1 MTDLRLA
8 LRLCFRHPLVS
19 LAAIG
24 SLALGIGANTA
35 IFTVLNGSVLQPL
48 PYADPGRL
56 MVVWETR
63 ADNPRRAVAPANF
76 LDWRLGAPAFSG
88 LAAFDDFAATLTGY
102 GEAQRVRAVSTSGN
116 FFDVLGAQARLGRA
130 LVAEDDRPEAPRVA
144 VLSDGLWHRLFG
156 GSHDAIG
163 KSIILNS
170 IPHTIVGVLAPD
182 FAMAMINGPEVWMT
196 GDRGIPRSFPFPG
209 DITAVRDSHIIA
221 VIGRL
226 APGATRDQA
235 QAQLTSVMTELS
247 SRHPDTNAGLGAN
260 VRPLH
265 EEIVGDIRPVIL
277 LIQIAVAVLLL
288 IACANVA
295 HLLLGQAAG
304 RQAEISLRVAMG
316 ADRSRIVKQLLIE
329 TLTIAVPGGVAGLFL
344 AMAGVRALV
353 AVAPANLPRLS
364 EIQIDATAL
373 GFTLVMTMLTS
384 LVFGLGPAMQT
395 ARTSANDL
403 AQVGL
408 RVAGNRRVRRGQQAL
423 VIGEL
428 ALAQVLLVGAGLLLM
443 SFVHATR
450 TDLGF
455 ASSDRVLAELNLV
468 PDYLQVVGDT
478 GLIDP
483 SRKIRFIN
491 TVLDSVSGAPGVK
504 AVAASFTAPLTGAPN
519 RGIRIEGDAPFPPDN
534 QPNADFQVISPDY
547 FRTLGITLV
556 AGRAFGAADRAN
568 TPAVVIVNQALVDK
582 YFSGRDP
589 IGRVLLFGGSKR
601 HEIVGVVAD
610 ARYRS
615 VEREADP
622 TFYLPLEQNDERWP
636 FLAFT
641 VWTDP
646 STSSGSPRPFD
657 KLKVV
662 PSEVEGRA
670 ASWGDGGAAAT
681 GAPATR
687 TLRRG
692 VATTAAAALLRSAIR
707 AADAQQPISRLR
719 SIEEILGDSMAA
731 RRFNTW
737 IVGLFAATALLLAAI
752 GTYGVMAFAVTSR
765 TRELGVRAALGATP
779 GDLIRMVLGQGLV
792 LTLLAGAIGLSAAV
806 ALTRFMASMLFN
818 VAPTDPLTFVL
829 VGSVLGLV
837 AMAATFV
844 PARRAMRVDPVT
856 ALRE

>member
-8 LRLCFRHPLVS
+8 VRLCLRHPLLS

-48 PYADPGRL
+48 PYPEPGKL

-76 LDWRLGAPAFSG
+76 LDWRQAAPAFSG
-88 LAAFDDFAATLTGY
+88 LAAFDDFSATLTGY
-102 GEAQRVRAVSTSGN
+102 GEAQRVRAVSTSAN
-116 FFDVLGAQARLGRA
+116 FFEVLGAQARLGRA
-130 LVAEDDRPEAPRVA
+130 MVADDDRPGAARVA
-144 VLSDGLWHRLFG
+144 VLTDGLWHRLFG
-156 GSHDAIG
+156 GSRDAIG

-170 IPHTIVGVLAPD
+170 IPHTIVGVLPPD
-182 FAMAMINGPEVWMT
+182 FSMAMINAPEVWMT

-235 QAQLTSVMTELS
+235 QAQLTSIMTELS
-247 SRHPDTNAGLGAN
+247 KRHPDTNAGLGAN

-304 RQAEISLRVAMG
+304 RQAEIAMRVAMG
-316 ADRSRIVKQLLIE
+316 ADRSRIVKQLLVE
-329 TLTIAVPGGVAGLFL
+329 TMTIAVPGGIAGLFL
-344 AMAGVRALV
+344 AMAGVRVLV

-373 GFTLVMTMLTS
+373 GFTLAMTLLTS

-408 RVAGNRRVRRGQQAL
+408 RVAGNRRLRRGQQAL

-443 SFVHATR
+443 SFVHATQIE
-450 TDLGF
+450 LGF
-455 ASSDRVLAELNLV
+455 ASRDRVLAELNLV

-478 GLIDP
+478 GSIDP

-491 TVLDSVSGAPGVK
+491 TVLDKLRGAPGVK
-504 AVAASFTAPLTGAPN
+504 AVAASFTVPLTGAPN
-519 RGIRIEGDAPFPPDN
+519 RGIRIEGDPPFPPDN
-534 QPNADFQVISPDY
+534 QPNADFQVISQDY
-547 FRTLGITLV
+547 FRTLGITLI
-556 AGRAFGAADRAN
+556 AGRGFSAADRAQA
-568 TPAVVIVNQALVDK
+568 PAVAIINQALVDK

-589 IGRVLLFGGSKR
+589 LGRVLLFGGSKR

-610 ARYRS
+610 SRYRS
-615 VEREADP
+615 VELEPDP

-641 VWTDP
+641 VWAEP
-646 STSSGSPRPFD
+646 PR
-657 KLKVV
+657 
-662 PSEVEGRA
+662 
-670 ASWGDGGAAAT
+670 DGGAAA
-681 GAPATR
+681 P
-687 TLRRG
+687 
-692 VATTAAAALLRSAIR
+692 ALLRSAVR
-707 AADAQQPISRLR
+707 EADPQQPISRVR
-719 SIEEILGDSMAA
+719 SIEEILGDSMAS

-779 GDLIRMVLGQGLV
+779 GDLIRMVLGQGLL
-792 LTLLAGAIGLSAAV
+792 LTLFASAIGLAAAV
-806 ALTRFMASMLFN
+806 GLTRFMASMLFN

-829 VGSVLGLV
+829 VGGVLGLV
-837 AMAATFV
+837 AMAATLV
-844 PARRAMRVDPVT
+844 PARRAMRVNPVI
-856 ALRE
+856 ALREG

>member
-8 LRLCFRHPLVS
+8 LRLCLRHPLLSV
-19 LAAIG
+19 AAIG

-48 PYADPGRL
+48 PYAEPDRV

-76 LDWRLGAPAFSG
+76 LDWRKSTTAFSG
-88 LAAFDDFAATLTGY
+88 LAAFDDFSATLTGY
-102 GEAQRVRAVSTSGN
+102 GEAQRVRAASASAN
-116 FFDVLGAQARLGRA
+116 FFDVLGVQARLGRVM
-130 LVAEDDRPEAPRVA
+130 VADDDRPGAPRVA
-144 VLSDGLWHRLFG
+144 VLTDGLWHRLFG
-156 GSHDAIG
+156 GSPDAIG
-163 KSIILNS
+163 QRMVLNS
-170 IPHTIVGVLAPD
+170 VPHTIVGVLPPD
-182 FAMAMINGPEVWMT
+182 FAMEMVGDSEVWMT

-209 DITAVRDSHIIA
+209 DITTVRDSHIIA

-226 APGATRDQA
+226 APGFSREQA
-235 QAQLTSVMTELS
+235 QAQVSAVMNELS
-247 SRHPDTNAGLGAN
+247 IRHPDTNAGLGAH

-265 EEIVGDIRPVIL
+265 EEVVGDIRPVIL
-277 LIQIAVAVLLL
+277 LLQMAVALLLL

-304 RQAEISLRVAMG
+304 RQAEISLRFAMG

-329 TLTIAVPGGVAGLFL
+329 TLTIAIPGGAAGLAL
-344 AMAGVRALV
+344 AMIGVRALV
-353 AVAPANLPRLS
+353 AVAPANLPRLG

-373 GFTLVMTMLTS
+373 GFTLLMTALTS
-384 LVFGLGPAMQT
+384 VIFGLGPAMQT
-395 ARTSANDL
+395 ARTSADEL
-403 AQVGL
+403 SQVAQ
-408 RVAGNRRVRRGQQAL
+408 RVAGNAKVRRGQQAL

-428 ALAQVLLVGAGLLLM
+428 ALAQVLLVGAGLLLV

-450 TDLGF
+450 IDLGF
-455 ASSDRVLAELNLV
+455 ATSDRVLAELNLV
-468 PDYLQVVGDT
+468 PDYLQTIGDQ

-491 TVLDSVSGAPGVK
+491 NVIETVRNGHGVK

-519 RGIRIEGDAPFPPDN
+519 RGLRIEGDPPFPPDN
-534 QPNADFQVISPDY
+534 QPNADFQMITPDY
-547 FRTLGITLV
+547 FRSLGITLV
-556 AGRAFGAADRAN
+556 AGRNFSASDRADA
-568 TPAVVIVNQALVDK
+568 PGVVIINQALVDT
-582 YFSGRDP
+582 YFPGRDP

-601 HEIVGVVAD
+601 HQIVGIVAD

-615 VEREADP
+615 VERAADP

-641 VWTDP
+641 VWTD
-646 STSSGSPRPFD
+646 
-657 KLKVV
+657 
-662 PSEVEGRA
+662 
-670 ASWGDGGAAAT
+670 GGTA
-681 GAPATR
+681 
-687 TLRRG
+687 
-692 VATTAAAALLRSAIR
+692 ATTAAAGLLRSAVR
-707 AADAQQPISRLR
+707 QADPNQPISRVR
-719 SIEEILGDSMAA
+719 SIEEVLGASMAA

-779 GDLIRMVLGQGLV
+779 RDLITMVLRQGLL
-792 LTLLAGAIGLSAAV
+792 LTLSASAIGLTVAV
-806 ALTRFMASMLFN
+806 ALTRFMASLLFN

-829 VGSVLGLV
+829 VGGVLGVV

-844 PARRAMRVDPVT
+844 PARRAMTVDPVT
-856 ALRE
+856 ALREG

>member
-8 LRLCFRHPLVS
+8 LRLCFRHPLLS

-24 SLALGIGANTA
+24 SLALGNGANTA
-35 IFTVLNGSVLQPL
+35 IFTVLNGSVRQPL
-48 PYADPGRL
+48 PFSEPDRL
-56 MVVWETR
+56 MVVWETQS
-63 ADNPRRAVAPANF
+63 DNPRRYVAPANF
-76 LDWRLGAPAFSG
+76 LDWRRGTTAFSG
-88 LAAFDDFAATLTGY
+88 LAAFDDFSSTLTGF
-102 GEAQRVRAVSTSGN
+102 GEAQRVRAVSTSAN
-116 FFDVLGAQARLGRA
+116 FFEVLGVQARLGRVM
-130 LVAEDDRPEAPRVA
+130 VADDDRPGAPRVA

-163 KSIILNS
+163 KPIILNS

-182 FAMAMINGPEVWMT
+182 FSMAMINGPEVWIT

-235 QAQLTSVMTELS
+235 QAQLTSVMAELS

-316 ADRSRIVKQLLIE
+316 ADRSRIVKQLLVE
-329 TLTIAVPGGVAGLFL
+329 TLTIAVPGGIAGLFL

-373 GFTLVMTMLTS
+373 GFTLVMTLVTS

-395 ARTSANDL
+395 ARTSAHDL
-403 AQVGL
+403 GQIGP

-423 VIGEL
+423 VVGEL

-450 TDLGF
+450 TELGF
-455 ASSDRVLAELNLV
+455 ASSDRVLAEINLV
-468 PDYLQVVGDT
+468 PDYLQVTGDT

-483 SRKIRFIN
+483 TRKIRFIN
-491 TVLDSVSGAPGVK
+491 AVLDEVGGAPGVK

-547 FRTLGITLV
+547 FRALGITLV
-556 AGRAFGAADRAN
+556 AGRGFGATDRVNA
-568 TPAVVIVNQALVDK
+568 PPVVIVNQALVDK

-589 IGRVLLFGGSKR
+589 IGRVLLFGGSRR
-601 HEIVGVVAD
+601 HEIVGVVAN

-636 FLAFT
+636 FLAFI
-641 VWTDP
+641 VWTEP
-646 STSSGSPRPFD
+646 PQ
-657 KLKVV
+657 
-662 PSEVEGRA
+662 
-670 ASWGDGGAAAT
+670 T
-681 GAPATR
+681 GAQP
-687 TLRRG
+687 G
-692 VATTAAAALLRSAIR
+692 SMAAAALLRSAVR
-707 AADAQQPISRLR
+707 AADPQQPISRLR

-779 GDLIRMVLGQGLV
+779 GNLIQMVLTQGVL
-792 LTLLAGAIGLSAAV
+792 LTLLASAIGLAAAV

-829 VGSVLGLV
+829 VGSVLALV
-837 AMAATFV
+837 AMAATLL
-844 PARRAMRVDPVT
+844 PARRAMRVNPVT
-856 ALRE
+856 ALREG

>member
-8 LRLCFRHPLVS
+8 LRLCLRHPLLS

-48 PYADPGRL
+48 PYAEPDRV

-76 LDWRLGAPAFSG
+76 LDWRKSTTAFSG
-88 LAAFDDFAATLTGY
+88 LAAFDDFSATLTGY
-102 GEAQRVRAVSTSGN
+102 GEAQRVRAASTSAN
-116 FFDVLGAQARLGRA
+116 FFDVLGVQARLGRVMIA
-130 LVAEDDRPEAPRVA
+130 DDDRPGAPRVA
-144 VLSDGLWHRLFG
+144 VLTDGLWHRLFG
-156 GSHDAIG
+156 GSLDAIG
-163 KSIILNS
+163 QTMILNS
-170 IPHTIVGVLAPD
+170 TPHTIVGVLPPD
-182 FAMAMINGPEVWMT
+182 FAMEMVGDSEVWMT

-209 DITAVRDSHIIA
+209 DITMVRDSHIIA

-226 APGATRDQA
+226 APGFSREQA
-235 QAQLTSVMTELS
+235 QAQVTAVMNELS
-247 SRHPDTNAGLGAN
+247 TRHPDTNAGLGAH

-265 EEIVGDIRPVIL
+265 EEVVGDIRPVIL
-277 LIQIAVAVLLL
+277 LLQMAVALLLL

-295 HLLLGQAAG
+295 HLLLGQAAS
-304 RQAEISLRVAMG
+304 RQAEISLRFAMG

-329 TLTIAVPGGVAGLFL
+329 TLTIAIPGGAAGLAL
-344 AMAGVRALV
+344 AIIGVRALV
-353 AVAPANLPRLS
+353 AVAPANLPRLG

-373 GFTLVMTMLTS
+373 GFTLLMTALTS
-384 LVFGLGPAMQT
+384 LIFGLGPAMQT
-395 ARTSANDL
+395 ARTSANGL
-403 AQVGL
+403 SQIAQ
-408 RVAGNRRVRRGQQAL
+408 RVAGNAKVRRGQQAL

-428 ALAQVLLVGAGLLLM
+428 ALAQVLLVGAGLLLV

-450 TDLGF
+450 IDLGF
-455 ASSDRVLAELNLV
+455 ATSDRVLAELNLV
-468 PDYLQVVGDT
+468 PDYLQTIGDQ

-491 TVLDSVSGAPGVK
+491 NVIETVRNGHGVK

-519 RGIRIEGDAPFPPDN
+519 RGIRIEGDPPFPPDN
-534 QPNADFQVISPDY
+534 QPNADFQVITPDY
-547 FRTLGITLV
+547 FRSLGITLV
-556 AGRAFGAADRAN
+556 AGRNFSASDRADA
-568 TPAVVIVNQALVDK
+568 PPVVIINQALVDK
-582 YFSGRDP
+582 YFPGRDP

-601 HEIVGVVAD
+601 HQIVGIVAD

-615 VEREADP
+615 VERAADP

-641 VWTDP
+641 VWTDGG
-646 STSSGSPRPFD
+646 T
-657 KLKVV
+657 
-662 PSEVEGRA
+662 A
-670 ASWGDGGAAAT
+670 AM
-681 GAPATR
+681 
-687 TLRRG
+687 
-692 VATTAAAALLRSAIR
+692 TAAAGLLRSAVR
-707 AADAQQPISRLR
+707 QADPNQPISRVR
-719 SIEEILGDSMAA
+719 SIEEMLGASMAA
-731 RRFNTW
+731 RRFNTG

-765 TRELGVRAALGATP
+765 TRELGVRSALGATP
-779 GDLIRMVLGQGLV
+779 RDLITMVLRQGLL
-792 LTLLAGAIGLSAAV
+792 LTLFASAIGLAVAV
-806 ALTRFMASMLFN
+806 ALTRFMASLLFN

-829 VGSVLGLV
+829 VGGVLGLV

-856 ALRE
+856 ALREG

>member
-8 LRLCFRHPLVS
+8 LRLCFRHPLLS

-48 PYADPGRL
+48 PYADPGNL

-76 LDWRLGAPAFSG
+76 LDWRQATPAFSG
-88 LAAFDDFAATLTGY
+88 LAAFDDFSATLTGY
-102 GEAQRVRAVSTSGN
+102 GEAQRVRAVSTSAN
-116 FFDVLGAQARLGRA
+116 FFAVLGAQARLGRVM
-130 LVAEDDRPEAPRVA
+130 VADDDRPDAPRVA
-144 VLSDGLWHRLFG
+144 VLTDGLWHRLFG

-163 KSIILNS
+163 KPIIINS

-182 FAMAMINGPEVWMT
+182 FSMAMVNGAEVWMT

-235 QAQLTSVMTELS
+235 QAQLTSVMAELS
-247 SRHPDTNAGLGAN
+247 KRHPDTNAGLGAN

-304 RQAEISLRVAMG
+304 RQAEIAMRVAMG
-316 ADRSRIVKQLLIE
+316 ADRSRIVKQLLVE
-329 TLTIAVPGGVAGLFL
+329 TLTIAVPGGIAGLFL
-344 AMAGVRALV
+344 AMAGVRALI

-373 GFTLVMTMLTS
+373 GFTLVMTLLTS

-403 AQVGL
+403 AQIGQ
-408 RVAGNRRVRRGQQAL
+408 RVAGNRRLRRGQQAL

-443 SFVHATR
+443 SFVHATQ
-450 TDLGF
+450 TELGF
-455 ASSDRVLAELNLV
+455 ATRDRVLAELNLV

-491 TVLDSVSGAPGVK
+491 TVLDSVRGAQGVK
-504 AVAASFTAPLTGAPN
+504 GVAASFTVPLTGAPN
-519 RGIRIEGDAPFPPDN
+519 RGIRIEGDPPFPPDQ
-534 QPNADFQVISPDY
+534 QPNADFQVISQDY
-547 FRTLGITLV
+547 FRTLGITLI
-556 AGRAFGAADRAN
+556 AGRGFSDADRAN
-568 TPAVVIVNQALVDK
+568 APAVVIVNQALVDK
-582 YFSGRDP
+582 YFPGRDP
-589 IGRVLLFGGSKR
+589 MGRVLLFGGSKR

-610 ARYRS
+610 SRYRS
-615 VEREADP
+615 VELEPDP

-646 STSSGSPRPFD
+646 STSSGSPRA
-657 KLKVV
+657 
-662 PSEVEGRA
+662 EWR
-670 ASWGDGGAAAT
+670 GDGGAA
-681 GAPATR
+681 
-687 TLRRG
+687 
-692 VATTAAAALLRSAIR
+692 ATTAAAALLRSAVR
-707 AADAQQPISRLR
+707 EADPQQPISRVR

-779 GDLIRMVLGQGLV
+779 GDLIRMVLGQGLL
-792 LTLLAGAIGLSAAV
+792 LTLFASAIGLAAAV

-818 VAPTDPLTFVL
+818 VAPTDPLTFAL
-829 VGSVLGLV
+829 VGGVLGLV

-844 PARRAMRVDPVT
+844 PARRAMRVNPVT
-856 ALRE
+856 ALHEG

>member
-8 LRLCFRHPLVS
+8 LRLCLRHPLLS
-19 LAAIG
+19 LTAIG

-48 PYADPGRL
+48 PYPEPERL
-56 MVVWETR
+56 MVVWETQ
-63 ADNPRRAVAPANF
+63 ADNQRRYVAPANF
-76 LDWRLGAPAFSG
+76 LDWRRAASAFNG
-88 LAAFDDFAATLTGY
+88 VAAFDEFSATLTGH
-102 GEAQRVRAVSTSGN
+102 GEAQRLRTVSASAN
-116 FFDVLGAQARLGRA
+116 FFDVLGVQARFGRVM
-130 LVAEDDRPEAPRVA
+130 VADDDRPNATRVA
-144 VLSDGLWHRLFG
+144 VLTDGLWHRLFG
-156 GSHDAIG
+156 GSAQAIG
-163 KSIILNS
+163 QTIILNS
-170 IPHTIVGVLAPD
+170 VPHTIVGVLPASFTMP
-182 FAMAMINGPEVWMT
+182 MAASVEIWIT
-196 GDRGIPRSFPFPG
+196 GDRGIPRRLPFPG
-209 DITAVRDSHIIA
+209 AITAVRDSHIIPA
-221 VIGRL
+221 IGRL
-226 APGATRDQA
+226 AAGATREQA
-235 QAQLTSVMTELS
+235 QAQLTGVMTELA
-247 SRHPDTNAGLGAN
+247 SRHPDTNSGLGAN

-265 EEIVGDIRPVIL
+265 EEVVGDIRPVIL
-277 LIQIAVAVLLL
+277 LLQMAVALLLL

-295 HLLLGQAAG
+295 HLLLGQAAS
-304 RQAEISLRVAMG
+304 RQAEISLRFAMG
-316 ADRSRIVKQLLIE
+316 ADRSRIVRQLLIE
-329 TLTIAVPGGVAGLFL
+329 TLTIAIPGGIAGLAL

-364 EIQIDATAL
+364 EIEIDGAAL
-373 GFTLVMTMLTS
+373 GFTILMTALTT
-384 LVFGLGPAMQT
+384 LIFGLGPAMQT

-403 AQVGL
+403 AQVAQ

-428 ALAQVLLVGAGLLLM
+428 ALAQVLLVGAGLLLV

-450 TDLGF
+450 IDLGF
-455 ASSDRVLAELNLV
+455 AANDRVLAELNLV
-468 PDYLQVVGDT
+468 PDYLQTVGDQ

-491 TVLDSVSGAPGVK
+491 TVLDAIRSGPGVN

-519 RGIRIEGDAPFPPDN
+519 RGIRIEGDPPFPPDN
-534 QPNADFQVISPDY
+534 QPNADFQVITPEY
-547 FRTLGITLV
+547 FRALGITLV
-556 AGRAFGAADRAN
+556 AGRHFSVADRADA
-568 TPAVVIVNQALVDK
+568 PPVVIINQALADK
-582 YFSGRDP
+582 YFPGRDP

-601 HEIVGVVAD
+601 HEIVGIAAD

-641 VWTDP
+641 VWTD
-646 STSSGSPRPFD
+646 
-657 KLKVV
+657 
-662 PSEVEGRA
+662 
-670 ASWGDGGAAAT
+670 GG
-681 GAPATR
+681 PA
-687 TLRRG
+687 
-692 VATTAAAALLRSAIR
+692 ATTAAAGLLRSAVR
-707 AADAQQPISRLR
+707 QADPQQPISRVR

-737 IVGLFAATALLLAAI
+737 IVALFAATALLLAAI

-779 GDLIRMVLGQGLV
+779 RDLITMVLRQGLL
-792 LTLLAGAIGLSAAV
+792 LTLVASAIGLTAAI
-806 ALTRFMASMLFN
+806 ALTRFMASLLFN

-829 VGSVLGLV
+829 VGSVLALV

-844 PARRAMRVDPVT
+844 PARRAMHVNPVT

>member
-1 MTDLRLA
+1 MNDLRLA
-8 LRLCFRHPLVS
+8 LRLCFRHPLLS
-19 LAAIG
+19 IAAIG

-48 PYADPGRL
+48 PYAEPDRV

-76 LDWRLGAPAFSG
+76 LDWRREVTAFQSLPDAGIAKAG
-88 LAAFDDFAATLTGY
+88 LAAFDDFSATLTGY
-102 GEAQRVRAVSTSGN
+102 GEAQRVRAVSTSAN
-116 FFDVLGAQARLGRA
+116 FFDVLGVQARLGRVM
-130 LVAEDDRPEAPRVA
+130 VADDDRPGAPRVA
-144 VLSDGLWHRLFG
+144 VLTDGLWHRLFG
-156 GSHDAIG
+156 GSPDAIG
-163 KSIILNS
+163 KPMILNGV
-170 IPHTIVGVLAPD
+170 PHTVVGVLPPQ
-182 FAMAMINGPEVWMT
+182 FAMEMVGDSEVWMT

-226 APGATRDQA
+226 APGFSREQA
-235 QAQLTSVMTELS
+235 QAQVTAVMNELS
-247 SRHPDTNAGLGAN
+247 ARHPDTNAGLGAH

-265 EEIVGDIRPVIL
+265 EEVVGDIRPVIL
-277 LIQIAVAVLLL
+277 LLQMAVALLLL

-295 HLLLGQAAG
+295 HLLLGQAAS
-304 RQAEISLRVAMG
+304 RQAEISLRFAMG
-316 ADRSRIVKQLLIE
+316 ADRSRIVRQLLIE
-329 TLTIAVPGGVAGLFL
+329 TLTIALPGGIAGLAL

-364 EIQIDATAL
+364 EIEIDGTAL
-373 GFTLVMTMLTS
+373 GFTILMTALTS
-384 LVFGLGPAMQT
+384 LIFGLGPAMQT
-395 ARTSANDL
+395 ARTSVHEL
-403 AQVGL
+403 SQVAQ
-408 RVAGNRRVRRGQQAL
+408 RVAGNRRARRGQQAL

-428 ALAQVLLVGAGLLLM
+428 ALAQVLLVGAGLLLV

-450 TDLGF
+450 IDLGF
-455 ASSDRVLAELNLV
+455 GATDRVLAELNLV
-468 PDYLQVVGDT
+468 PDYLQVVGDQ

-491 TVLDSVSGAPGVK
+491 GVIDTVRNGQGVK

-519 RGIRIEGDAPFPPDN
+519 RGIRIEGDPPFPPDN
-534 QPNADFQVISPDY
+534 QPNADFQVITPDY
-547 FRTLGITLV
+547 FRALGITLV
-556 AGRAFGAADRAN
+556 AGRSFTSADGAAA
-568 TPAVVIVNQALVDK
+568 PPVVIVNQALVDK

-601 HEIVGVVAD
+601 HEVVGIVAD

-641 VWTDP
+641 VWTD
-646 STSSGSPRPFD
+646 
-657 KLKVV
+657 
-662 PSEVEGRA
+662 
-670 ASWGDGGAAAT
+670 GG
-681 GAPATR
+681 PA
-687 TLRRG
+687 
-692 VATTAAAALLRSAIR
+692 ATTAATGLLRSAVR
-707 AADAQQPISRLR
+707 QADPQQPISRVR

-752 GTYGVMAFAVTSR
+752 GTYGVMAFAVMSR

-779 GDLIRMVLGQGLV
+779 GDLIRMVLRQGLL
-792 LTLLAGAIGLSAAV
+792 LTLLASAIGLTAAI
-806 ALTRFMASMLFN
+806 ALTRFMASLLFN
-818 VAPTDPLTFVL
+818 VAPTDPLTFLL
-829 VGSVLGLV
+829 VGGVLGLV

-844 PARRAMRVDPVT
+844 PARRAMRVNPVT
-856 ALRE
+856 ALRES

>member
-8 LRLCFRHPLVS
+8 LRLCFRHPLLS

-48 PYADPGRL
+48 PYSEPDRL

-63 ADNPRRAVAPANF
+63 SDNPRRSVAPANF
-76 LDWRLGAPAFSG
+76 LDWRRGTTAFSG
-88 LAAFDDFAATLTGY
+88 LAAFDDFSSTLTGY
-102 GEAQRVRAVSTSGN
+102 GEAQRVRAVSTSAN
-116 FFDVLGAQARLGRA
+116 FFDVLGVQARLGRVM
-130 LVAEDDRPEAPRVA
+130 VADDDRPGAPRVA
-144 VLSDGLWHRLFG
+144 VLSDGVWHRLFG

-163 KSIILNS
+163 KPIILNS

-182 FAMAMINGPEVWMT
+182 FSMAMINSPEVWMT

-209 DITAVRDSHIIA
+209 DVTTVRDSHIIA

-235 QAQLTSVMTELS
+235 QAQLTSVMAELS

-316 ADRSRIVKQLLIE
+316 ADRSRIVRQLLVE
-329 TLTIAVPGGVAGLFL
+329 TLTIAVPGGVAGLVL
-344 AMAGVRALV
+344 AMAGVRVLV

-364 EIQIDATAL
+364 EIQIDATTL
-373 GFTLVMTMLTS
+373 GFTLAMTLLTS

-403 AQVGL
+403 AQIGL

-455 ASSDRVLAELNLV
+455 ASSDRVLAEVNLV
-468 PDYLQVVGDT
+468 ADYLPVVGDT

-491 TVLDSVSGAPGVK
+491 TVLDTVAGAQGVK

-547 FRTLGITLV
+547 FRALGITLV
-556 AGRAFGAADRAN
+556 AGRGFGAADRAN
-568 TPAVVIVNQALVDK
+568 APAVVIVNQALVDT
-582 YFSGRDP
+582 YFPGRDP

-641 VWTDP
+641 VWTEP
-646 STSSGSPRPFD
+646 PRT
-657 KLKVV
+657 
-662 PSEVEGRA
+662 
-670 ASWGDGGAAAT
+670 GGAA
-681 GAPATR
+681 
-687 TLRRG
+687 
-692 VATTAAAALLRSAIR
+692 ATTAAAALLRSAVR
-707 AADAQQPISRLR
+707 AADPQQPISRLR

-779 GDLIRMVLGQGLV
+779 GDLIRMVLGQGLL
-792 LTLLAGAIGLSAAV
+792 LTLLASAIGLGAAV

-829 VGSVLGLV
+829 VGSVLGVV

-844 PARRAMRVDPVT
+844 PARRAMRVNPVT